1 MDDQKD
7 NALSINTCIQYTL
20 VVFETRHTK
29 AVFLL
34 QTTTCVTGMSETQNR
49 YNTSSKCPHI
59 SRPHFSPLKSHFYM
73 FVGTLLP
80 LAAHKCFLY
89 HLIGMLNCFTKR
101 VSQRKYIFE
110 HFSPHFI
117 KVIQN

>member
-49 YNTSSKCPHI
+49 YNIKQNVRTFLGHI
-59 SRPHFSPLKSHFYM
+59 S
-73 FVGTLLP
+73 
-80 LAAHKCFLY
+80 
-89 HLIGMLNCFTKR
+89 HL
-101 VSQRKYIFE
+101 
-110 HFSPHFI
+110 
-117 KVIQN
+117 

>member
-49 YNTSSKCPHI
+49 YKLLRHQNVRTFLGHI
-59 SRPHFSPLKSHFYM
+59 S
-73 FVGTLLP
+73 
-80 LAAHKCFLY
+80 
-89 HLIGMLNCFTKR
+89 HL
-101 VSQRKYIFE
+101 
-110 HFSPHFI
+110 
-117 KVIQN
+117 

>member
-34 QTTTCVTGMSETQNR
+34 QTTTCVTGMSEMQNR

-59 SRPHFSPLKSHFYM
+59 SRPHFSLTALLAFKRAV
-73 FVGTLLP
+73 FV
-80 LAAHKCFLY
+80 
-89 HLIGMLNCFTKR
+89 
-101 VSQRKYIFE
+101 
-110 HFSPHFI
+110 
-117 KVIQN
+117 